1 MSEVAPVSPE
11 PCDEIKPPTDS
22 FRVLL
27 VEDNPGDALLIEA
40 ALCGTGNVRLVRAD
54 RLAKGL
60 EQLSLELFDAVLLD
74 LDLPD
79 SRGFDTLAAILAQ
92 TRVPVLVMT
101 GLDDESVGI
110 QAIRHGAQDY
120 LVKGRVSDE
129 LLRRSLR
136 YAIERWRLQ
145 AAVSTP
151 LIETAPI
158 GLAVLD
164 YQLHFLYVNP
174 ALAGLDGLPAVAHLG
189 QRIERVVPELG
200 IDTVELLERVVA
212 TGQAVNDV
220 EVNGPSPAGSE
231 PATWLLSAVS
241 LRDAA
246 GETVGLTISV
256 VEITERKHRE
266 RALTALAELRRQAQA
281 IGESIPFGIWIAEP
295 DGRMKYLSESFLELV
310 GMTMD
315 QARDFGWME
324 ALGADATGPT
334 KRDWLD
340 SIVAGRSWNYE
351 YEIEGSDGRRH
362 TVLSLGNAVG
372 DDIGTV
378 TGWAGINLDIT
389 DRREADAFRD
399 AFVGILSHELRTPI
413 TSIYAASTLL
423 GRPGLDDARR
433 AELVA
438 DVSEEAERL
447 RRLVDDLLVLAK
459 AERGAIPVELE
470 PVLLRHVLPRLCDD
484 EKRRRPGLKLVVIV
498 DRPVPVAK
506 AEEAFVEQIVHN
518 LLGNAAKY
526 GPAAGPID
534 VIVDGLDGWPRVRVL
549 DRGPGVD
556 PEEADRLF
564 ELFYRSERTSRV
576 AGSGIGLFV
585 AKRLVEAIGGTIWA
599 KPRDDGPGAEFGFC
613 LQPLGEEA
621 L

>member
-1 MSEVAPVSPE
+1 MNDAAPAPSD
-11 PCDEIKPPTDS
+11 PCDEIRLPADS

-27 VEDNPGDALLIEA
+27 VEDNPGDARLIEA
-40 ALCGTGNVRLVRAD
+40 ALCESGSVRLTRAD
-54 RLAKGL
+54 RLAEGL
-60 EQLSLELFDAVLLD
+60 EQLRIAPFDAVLLD

-92 TRVPVLVMT
+92 TRIPVLVLT
-101 GLDDESVGI
+101 GLDDESVGL
-110 QAIRHGAQDY
+110 QAIRYGAQDY
-120 LVKGRVSDE
+120 LVKSRVSDD

-136 YAIERWRLQ
+136 YAIERSRLQ

-174 ALAGLDGLPAVAHLG
+174 ALATMDGLPAVAHLG
-189 QRIERVVPELG
+189 QHIERVVPELG
-200 IDTVELLERVVA
+200 IETVELLERVVA
-212 TGQAVNDV
+212 TGQAVSDV
-220 EVNGPSPAGSE
+220 EVNGRAQSGAE

-246 GETVGLTISV
+246 GETVGITISV

-266 RALTALAELRRQAQA
+266 QALAALAELRRQAQA

-295 DGRMKYLSESFLELV
+295 DGRMKYLSESFLTLL
-310 GMTMD
+310 GMTID

-324 ALGADATGPT
+324 ALAADAAVPN

-340 SIVAGRSWNYE
+340 SMVAGRRWNYE
-351 YEIEGSDGRRH
+351 YVVDGSDGRRH

-372 DDIGTV
+372 DDAGAV

-423 GRPGLDDARR
+423 GRPGLDDAHR

-447 RRLVDDLLVLAK
+447 RRLVEDLLVLAR
-459 AERGAIPVELE
+459 AERGAIQVQLE
-470 PVLLRHVLPRLCDD
+470 PVLLQHILPRLC
-484 EKRRRPGLKLVVIV
+484 EEEHRRRPSLKIDVTV

-506 AEEAFVEQIVHN
+506 AEEAFVVQIVHN

-526 GPAAGPID
+526 GPSDGPID
-534 VIVDGLDGWPRVRVL
+534 IMLDAPNGWPRVRVL

-556 PEEADRLF
+556 PSEADRLF
-564 ELFYRSERTSRV
+564 ELFYRSDRTARV

-585 AKRLVEAIGGTIWA
+585 ARRLVEAIGGTIWA
-599 KPRDDGPGAEFGFC
+599 RPRDDGPGAEFGFR
-613 LQPLGEEA
+613 LQPLGEDA